1 MSRSC
6 CSSVETN
13 IPYTLPNHP
22 ALFIIFSFLLSPF
35 FFKQGD
41 GKCLLELWLFQPD
54 LLEAV
59 LGCHWLMIRDFYLQK
74 GMFSIPFPTALLLL
88 IVSLCPLSISPF
100 FFPFPAIVMHSCFLS
115 FCLYLYSC
123 VSRDRERA
131 NGLGIVLESRLPWGS
146 ELLQLHFLLLRS
158 EQRCSCIAQYC
169 R

>member
-6 CSSVETN
+6 CSEEVD
-13 IPYTLPNHP
+13 IPYTPLDHP
-22 ALFIIFSFLLSPF
+22 ALLIIFFLSPF
-35 FFKQGD
+35 SIFLKQGA
-41 GKCLLELWLFQPD
+41 GKCPLELWLFQPD

-59 LGCHWLMIRDFYLQK
+59 LGCHWLMIGAFYLQK
-74 GMFSIPFPTALLLL
+74 GMFSIPFPTALLIL
-88 IVSLCPLSISPF
+88 IVSLCPLSISPL
-100 FFPFPAIVMHSCFLS
+100 FPFPAIVMHSCFLS

-131 NGLGIVLESRLPWGS
+131 NGLGIVLETRLPWGS

-158 EQRCSCIAQYC
+158 EQRCNCIAQYC